1 MSMYICMCDCY
12 IYIYVYILATPYKII
27 CRDTHAHHHNPFN
40 TGGHAI
46 SNYQELTSIN
56 DERLAINLSMIS
68 CVLGNF
74 C

>member
-12 IYIYVYILATPYKII
+12 IYIYVYILATPYI

-40 TGGHAI
+40 TGGHVI
-46 SNYQELTSIN
+46 SNHQELTSIN